1 MPIYMN
7 VDGVQGDVTAAGHES
22 WIEVKSFEFGV
33 GRGITTPVGG
43 TKDREAGV
51 PSVSEIVVTK
61 DSDIATADLMK
72 KALTGDGV
80 TVKFDFVMTGK
91 SQFTPFYQFEL
102 TNVLI
107 SGYSLNG
114 ADDRVGVLTAWR
126 PGVPG
131 TGPRRGPSRPV
142 VVARLRPSVIQAE
155 PARAFENGRVVMDRW
170 PGKGRTVAYREGLSP
185 LEMISFLPDSHQTS
199 RGEV

>member
-1 MPIYMN
+1 MPIYMK
-7 VDGVQGDVTAAGHES
+7 VDGVNGDVTASGHED
-22 WIEVKSFEFGV
+22 WIEVKSFEWGV

-61 DSDIATADLMK
+61 DSDIATADLLK

-80 TVKFDFVMTGK
+80 TVKFDFCMTGA

-114 ADDRVGVLTAWR
+114 GGGSSNGRPTESVSLNFTKVQFTDFEVSDKNDPGSPVRVGYDLA
-126 PGVPG
+126 
-131 TGPRRGPSRPV
+131 TGQVS
-142 VVARLRPSVIQAE
+142 
-155 PARAFENGRVVMDRW
+155 
-170 PGKGRTVAYREGLSP
+170 
-185 LEMISFLPDSHQTS
+185 
-199 RGEV
+199 